1 MLELRPNCECCD
13 RDLDPASPDVLIC
26 TYECTWCRDCAE
38 NILHGIC
45 PNCGGELVRRPIRP
59 AHLLTVDPPSTK
71 RVVWPGCASVLTQVR
86 RGPPLEVVPD
96 PQPHRPVHRITVK
109 VGARHPPDLA
119 ALLARR
125 RLPAGRPGGQ
135 HDGELLPGFRV

>member
-1 MLELRPNCECCD
+1 VLELRPNCECCD

-38 NILHGIC
+38 NILHGVC

-71 RVVWPGCASVLTQVR
+71 RVVRPGCA
-86 RGPPLEVVPD
+86 
-96 PQPHRPVHRITVK
+96 PVS
-109 VGARHPPDLA
+109 AS
-119 ALLARR
+119 
-125 RLPAGRPGGQ
+125 
-135 HDGELLPGFRV
+135 